1 VIVDTARWTVDAAAT
16 AKRREE
22 IAGARLGGRA
32 QGAMAGSTDGRTAC
46 GTGRGMSER
55 YRVGVDIGGTFTD
68 IVLLGAD
75 GTLHTKKI
83 SSSVGNYAQAIVE
96 GLSEL
101 FVETGWPAA

>member
-1 VIVDTARWTVDAAAT
+1 
-16 AKRREE
+16 
-22 IAGARLGGRA
+22 
-32 QGAMAGSTDGRTAC
+32 
-46 GTGRGMSER
+46 MSER

-101 FVETGWPAA
+101 FAETGLAGGVIVDTAAWRVDEAATRKLRAEIAAARGWRDVPKVQWREPAALSQAAE